1 MTRRALSVCN
11 WHLLKGTNT
20 VVIKVLLV
28 LTLALFA
35 LEAANA
41 QTTVPILSGGLGF
54 LGTTRGGVSS
64 FQPVVAPVLVVPLG
78 ENFLIESRA
87 DLRGFISR
95 ENGTTGP
102 YQGQFFA
109 TLEYLQID
117 FLATTHITMTVGRYL
132 TPFGIYNERLSA
144 IWIPKFQEPPIIAA
158 IGTGTGYSDGYMFR
172 GAMVSNDRYAVNYS
186 AYFSTLSTV
195 SKFESE
201 RATGG
206 RVGLFLPRRR
216 LELGTS
222 YHRTLQGSQS
232 NAFGVDLSWSPYT
245 VPLQIKGEWAH
256 SPGGNGYWIEAAY
269 RLSQF
274 HGPDSVLGRLEPAFR
289 MQQFF
294 RSKPIAGDSLPAGNA
309 QFPETGLN
317 YYLPHVI
324 RLNASYTRECFSH
337 STNVNVWDFG
347 ITYRFLFPLWPGV
360 SK

>member
-1 MTRRALSVCN
+1 MGGLQLTFF
-11 WHLLKGTNT
+11 KGTDA
-20 VVIKVLLV
+20 VVKKALWV

-35 LEAANA
+35 LSGANA
-41 QTTVPILSGGLGF
+41 QSNVPILSGGTGF
-54 LGTTRGGVSS
+54 LGTTQGGISS

-78 ENFLIESRA
+78 ENWLIESRA
-87 DLRGFISR
+87 DLRGFIFR

-109 TLEYLQID
+109 TLEYLQLD
-117 FLATTHITMTVGRYL
+117 YLATSHLTMTVGRFL

-144 IWIPKFQEPPIIAA
+144 IWIPKFQRPPIIDP
-158 IGTGTGYSDGYMFR
+158 IGTGNGYSDGYMFR
-172 GAMVSNDRYAVNYS
+172 GEMVSNDRYAINYI

-222 YHRTLQGSQS
+222 YHRTLQGSQA
-232 NAFGVDLSWSPYT
+232 NAFGVDLSWSPYA

-256 SPGGNGYWIEAAY
+256 SPGGHGYWIEAAY

-274 HGPDSVLGRLEPAFR
+274 HGADSALGRLEPAFR

-294 RSKPIAGDSLPAGNA
+294 RSKPIADDSLPASNA
-309 QFPETGLN
+309 QFPEIGLN

-324 RLNASYTRECFSH
+324 RLNASYTRAYSSH
-337 STNVNVWDFG
+337 STNVNIWDFG
-347 ITYRFLFPLWPGV
+347 ITYRFLFPAWPGE